1 MFSIKQQMGISV
13 RTGTEVKLKQFQ
25 VFFDGVL
32 VGYLPYGA
40 KSQIQALFNFP
51 HDQLNGDVLVEIGM
65 VAAELQ
71 GIDSVTVEG
80 PEQYSR
86 QFVEAVQ
93 EALDE
98 EDQDDDE

>member
-1 MFSIKQQMGISV
+1 MFSIKQQFGISV
-13 RTGTEVKLKQFQ
+13 RTGTEIKLKQFQ

-51 HDQLNGDVLVEIGM
+51 HDSLNNDVLVELGM

-71 GIDSVTVEG
+71 EIESVTVEG

-86 QFVEAVQ
+86 QFVEAVRKAQ
-93 EALDE
+93 EE
-98 EDQDDDE
+98 ESQDDE

>member
-1 MFSIKQQMGISV
+1 MLSLKQQIGIDHN
-13 RTGTEVKLKQFQ
+13 GAEVKLKQFQ
-25 VFFDGVL
+25 ILFGDVL

-51 HDQLNGDVLVEIGM
+51 HDQLSDDVLVELGM

-93 EALDE
+93 KALDE
-98 EDQDDDE
+98 ESEDDDE

>member
-1 MFSIKQQMGISV
+1 MLSLKQQIGIDHN
-13 RTGTEVKLKQFQ
+13 GADVKLKQFQ
-25 VFFDGVL
+25 IFSDGVL
-32 VGYLPYGA
+32 VGYLPYGT

-51 HDQLNGDVLVEIGM
+51 HDKLSDDVLVELGM

-93 EALDE
+93 KALDE
-98 EDQDDDE
+98 EGDDDE